1 MSKPQ
6 KRFVSM

>member
-6 KRFVSM
+6 K